1 MLLKNIISNC
11 YCRWYTLSVVDMS
24 VNKYAYSRNYI
35 NNIVKDY
42 VGKENGHIVFFL
54 IKNKRRM
61 ELLNYEY
68 CLKVINYNKFKIK
81 LIK

>member
-11 YCRWYTLSVVDMS
+11 CCRWYTLSVVDMS

-42 VGKENGHIVFFL
+42 VGKENGHIVFFD
-54 IKNKRRM
+54 KK
-61 ELLNYEY
+61 
-68 CLKVINYNKFKIK
+68 
-81 LIK
+81 